1 MTFHRFI
8 RLLKENILWLILFPL
23 VTAGTV
29 FYFTRS
35 PKKTYT
41 SKTTIYTGFASG
53 YSIQSVNKTG
63 GSVDFSSIVNAFDN
77 LLTTLN
83 SSETTR
89 QIALSLLAEHLY
101 MAKPD
106 SLVLSQPGWTKLQ
119 EAIPA
124 NYRTYLFANNDS
136 TSLNSKLDIL
146 SRSEESNP
154 IKTLLYPPLGFYTE
168 KGPDAYYSI
177 EAISS
182 KLKANRKNTSDM
194 LEMEYESDDR
204 GVTQKTLGIAVQVLN
219 KRYEMLR
226 SDDATPVIDYFE
238 GKSKEAKEK
247 LKAVEAKLR
256 AFNIEH
262 QVLDFGEESKNIALS
277 REGFVQE
284 YTEELMRNKAAKA
297 GMETLR
303 KRMGQ
308 RGNLLTINDELIR
321 KQTEL
326 LFAETELV
334 SAQASGRTNDLVPEL
349 EAKVEKIK
357 QEMQEISRRYYLA
370 GDSPESI
377 PQDKL
382 IGDWLAKVIDTEESN
397 ARLEVYKNRLQ
408 EYQKKM
414 AEYSPLGTDLHQ
426 LQRDLEVAEKEYFA
440 LAESLNEAQVHRQD
454 VMVDNMLK
462 IMDPPNYPLIPKPG
476 KRLFF
481 MALGFA
487 VGVFIALLI
496 TAIRFLLDSRLESPE
511 NTEAKV
517 GRPVTII
524 FPNVKKFSL
533 DTKESRATVSMF
545 EQLTN
550 AINID
555 ILQAP
560 SKLPPPL
567 ITIFSIRSKQGKTWI
582 SHGLARLYAETGQE
596 IAYFYPRNTK
606 LEVPFEQNGV
616 SFYPYTIR
624 QNFMNVSDLTGLL
637 GDNKAFATSPYH
649 KIILELPPLIS
660 SPLPVYLLNKSLV
673 TLFVVDANSIWGRK
687 EKQLM
692 DLFNKISTTDPIV
705 ILNRVE
711 KEYIDAP
718 TPKEAEQIVIKPEL
732 LLKHQRKLPSSSNA

>member
-1 MTFHRFI
+1 MTFHRLI

-23 VTAGTV
+23 VTAGAV

-41 SKTTIYTGFASG
+41 SKTTIYTGLASG
-53 YSIQSVNKTG
+53 YSIQSVNKEG
-63 GSVDFSSIVNAFDN
+63 GGADFTSIVNAFDN
-77 LLTTLN
+77 LLTTL
-83 SSETTR
+83 SAGETTR
-89 QIALSLLAEHLY
+89 QIALALLAEHLY
-101 MAKPD
+101 LPKPD
-106 SLVLSQPGWTKLQ
+106 SLVLAQPGWAKLQ
-119 EAIPA
+119 EAVPQS
-124 NYRTYLFANNDS
+124 YRLYLFSNNDS
-136 TSLNSKLDIL
+136 TDLKSKLDIL
-146 SRSEESNP
+146 SRSEEGNP
-154 IKTLLYPPLGFYTE
+154 IKALLYPPMGFY
-168 KGPDAYYSI
+168 KAKDPDAYYSV
-177 EAISS
+177 EALSS

-204 GVTQKTLGIAVQVLN
+204 GVTQKTLGVAVQVLN
-219 KRYEMLR
+219 ERYEMMR
-226 SDDATPVIDYFE
+226 SEDATPVIDYFE

-262 QVLDFGEESKNIALS
+262 QVLDFGEESKNMALS

-284 YTEELMRNKAAKA
+284 YTQELMRNKAAKA
-297 GMETLR
+297 GMDAIR

-308 RGNLLTINDELIR
+308 RGNLLSINDELIR

-334 SAQASGRTNDLVPEL
+334 SAQASGRTNDLVPAL
-349 EAKVEKIK
+349 EAKVAKIK
-357 QEMQEISRRYYLA
+357 EEMQEIARRYYVA

-382 IGDWLAKVIDTEESN
+382 IEDWLAKVIETEESN
-397 ARLEVYKNRLQ
+397 ARLEVYKSRLL
-408 EYQKKM
+408 EYQTKM

-426 LQRDLEVAEKEYFA
+426 LQRDLEVAEKEYFT
-440 LAESLNEAQVHRQD
+440 LTESLNEAQVHRQD
-454 VMVDNMLK
+454 VMVDNLLK

-476 KRLFF
+476 NRLFF
-481 MALGFA
+481 MVLGFA
-487 VGVFIALLI
+487 VGVFVALLLV
-496 TAIRFLLDSRLESPE
+496 AIRFLMDSRLESPE
-511 NTEAKV
+511 NTEAKI
-517 GRPVTII
+517 GRPVTIV
-524 FPNVKKFSL
+524 FPKVKKFTM
-533 DTKESRATVSMF
+533 DTKESRAAVSMF

-555 ILQAP
+555 IVNATA
-560 SKLPPPL
+560 KLPPPL
-567 ITIFSIRSKQGKTWI
+567 ITLFSMRSKQGKTWVA
-582 SHGLARLYAETGQE
+582 HGLARLYAETGQE

-616 SFYPYTIR
+616 SYFPYTVR
-624 QNFMNVSDLTGLL
+624 PNFMNISDLTGLL
-637 GDNKAFATSPYH
+637 GEERAFATSPYH

-673 TLFVVDANSIWGRK
+673 TLFVVDANSVWGRK
-687 EKQLM
+687 EKMLM
-692 DLFNKISTTDPIV
+692 DLYNKISVTEPIV

-718 TPKEAEQIVIKPEL
+718 TLKEAEQIITKPEL